1 MIVLLLLKV
10 VILSMNLLKT
20 LFLLLTF
27 IFAFGPVEASELF
40 EKEAKTEVFYQY
52 NKKNEVG
59 EPSINIPPKKALQF
73 SSATF
78 HISKFSALRHTKAR
92 LHLLY
97 CCLLR

>member
-1 MIVLLLLKV
+1 
-10 VILSMNLLKT
+10 MNLLKT

-27 IFAFGPVEASELF
+27 IFAFGPVETSELF
-40 EKEAKTEVFYQY
+40 EKEAKTEVFYHY
-52 NKKNEVG
+52 NKRNEVG
-59 EPSINIPPKKALQF
+59 EPSTKVPTTKTLQF

-78 HISKFSALRHTKAR
+78 HIPRFSALRHAKAR